1 MGDAAK
7 DIYRGTSR
15 ALAQLGYA
23 CVAEVPLANGRRA
36 DLVALSPDG
45 SLLIVEVKSS
55 VTDFRADRK
64 WPEYREYCDR
74 LSFAVAA
81 DFPQHLIPEECGLIV
96 ADPFGAAILRAGV
109 ESRLVPARR
118 RALTL
123 RLARLAA
130 GRLTR
135 LLDPGAMEPDP

>member
-1 MGDAAK
+1 MQDLAK
-7 DIYRGTSR
+7 DIFRGTSR
-15 ALAQLGYA
+15 ALAQLGY
-23 CVAEVPLANGRRA
+23 VSLAEVPLANGRRA

-55 VTDFRADRK
+55 VADFRADRK

-81 DFPQHLIPEECGLIV
+81 DFPQHLIPEDCGLIV
-96 ADPFGAAILRAGV
+96 ADPFGAAILREGA
-109 ESRLVPARR
+109 EIRLVPARR

-123 RLARLAA
+123 RLARLASA
-130 GRLTR
+130 RLTR
-135 LLDPGAMEPDP
+135 LLDPGAQEPEP

>member
-1 MGDAAK
+1 MQDLAR
-7 DIYRGTSR
+7 DICRGTSR

-23 CVAEVPLANGRRA
+23 SLAEVPLANGRRA
-36 DLVALSPDG
+36 DLVAVSPDG

-55 VTDFRADRK
+55 VADFRADRK
-64 WPEYREYCDR
+64 WPEYREFCDR
-74 LSFAVAA
+74 LAFAVAA
-81 DFPQHLIPEECGLIV
+81 DFPRHLIPEDCGLIV
-96 ADPFGAAILRAGV
+96 ADPFGAAILREGV
-109 ESRLVPARR
+109 ETRLVPARR

-135 LLDPGAMEPDP
+135 LLDPGAMEPEP